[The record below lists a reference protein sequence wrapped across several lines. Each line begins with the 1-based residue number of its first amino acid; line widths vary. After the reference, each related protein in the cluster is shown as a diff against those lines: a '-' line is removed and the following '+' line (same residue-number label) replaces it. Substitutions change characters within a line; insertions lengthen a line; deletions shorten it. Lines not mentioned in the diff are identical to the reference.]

1 MNKTDRLLAIVLEL
15 QSREV
20 VRGEDLADLFE
31 TSVRTI
37 YRDIQALSEAG
48 VPIIGAPGTGYSL
61 MKGYFLPPIS
71 FTVEEAVT
79 LLIGTDFI
87 EQRFD
92 DEYRVRAQAARRKIE
107 AILSENVR
115 DETSR
120 VRKALRLLT
129 PGKRVAQ
136 QSKEREYFEKIR
148 RAILDERKIRFHYSK
163 GIGDSKENHDRD
175 RGRDRTVAPYGL
187 VLVEGSWMLVARCD
201 LRQGIRHFRLSR
213 MTKLIDL
220 EERFELPAHFNLREY
235 TPPDDRHLRVRLQFN
250 HDIADKVKESN
261 YYYIEDMEEHQD
273 GLHVVLRVRRLDE
286 LLQWVLGWG
295 AGVIVLEPESFRN
308 WIREEA
314 EKMLKRY

>member
-15 QSREV
+15 QSKEV
-20 VRGEDLADLFE
+20 VRAEDLATLFE

-61 MKGYFLPPIS
+61 MEGYFLPPIG
-71 FTVEEAVT
+71 FTVPEAVS

-92 DEYRVRAQAARRKIE
+92 DDYRVRAQAARGKIE
-107 AILSENVR
+107 AILPESIR

-120 VRKALRLLT
+120 VRKAMRLLISD
-129 PGKRVAQ
+129 KQVRH
-136 QSKEREYFEKIR
+136 SKEKEYLEKIR
-148 RAILDERKIRFHYSK
+148 RAILDVQKINFHYAKRIS
-163 GIGDSKENHDRD
+163 DSEGNRHSV
-175 RGRDRTVAPYGL
+175 RTVAPYGL
-187 VLVEGSWMLVARCD
+187 VLVQGSWMLVARCD
-201 LRQGIRHFRLSR
+201 LRQEIRHFRLSR
-213 MTKLIDL
+213 MMELINL
-220 EERFELPAHFNLREY
+220 EERFELPPPFNLREY
-235 TPPDDRHLRVRLQFN
+235 TPPDDRHLRVRLRFN

-261 YYYIEDMEEHQD
+261 YHYMEDMEEHQD
-273 GLHVVLRVRRLDE
+273 GLHVVLRVHQLDE

-308 WIREEA
+308 RIREETK
-314 EKMLKRY
+314 KMLKRY